1 MSKYLITP
9 SLLNSFAYYIQDEW
23 KSPAESRADFLKTL
37 SRKKFEPNEA
47 MQKGID
53 FEDDIENYCNN
64 KFRPTFKKQ
73 AIGAVFSWDEISKL
87 GYDDCENPSGFCC
100 ICDNDD
106 CEGECDISRETH
118 EEPLRVKD
126 DYSECVIACG
136 KIVKDGLWQQSVKK
150 EIKVGNQ
157 EFLLYGRTD
166 VIKRDTIYDI
176 KFTGNYEL
184 GKFLDSSQ
192 HLIYLYCSDLPNFSY
207 LISDGKEFWR
217 EDYHNHAGI
226 ENEIKSKISDFLG
239 YLENDKEAKEMFL
252 TKWESKNNNNAR

>member
-1 MSKYLITP
+1 MLKYLITP
-9 SLLNSFAYYIQDEW
+9 SLLNSFSFYISDEW
-23 KSPAESRADFLKTL
+23 KSPTESRADFLKTL
-37 SRKKFEPNEA
+37 SREKFEPNEA

-53 FEDDIENYCNN
+53 FENEVFGYCSLD
-64 KFRPTFKKQ
+64 KELPIVSPMTE
-73 AIGAVFSWDEISKL
+73 IGD
-87 GYDDCENPSGFCC
+87 
-100 ICDNDD
+100 
-106 CEGECDISRETH
+106 
-118 EEPLRVKD
+118 
-126 DYSECVIACG
+126 
-136 KIVKDGLWQQSVKK
+136 IVKGGLWQQSVKK

-176 KFTGNYEL
+176 KFTSNYEL

-192 HLIYLYCSDLPNFSY
+192 HLIYLFCSDLPNFSY

-226 ENEIKSKISDFLG
+226 EHEIKSKISDFLG

-252 TKWESKNNNNAR
+252 TKWESKNNNNARSNFKTN

>member
-1 MSKYLITP
+1 MTKYLITP
-9 SLLNSFAYYIQDEW
+9 SLLGSFAWYLSDESENNRE
-23 KSPAESRADFLKTL
+23 KFLLTLKREKT
-37 SRKKFEPNEA
+37 PTTEA
-47 MQKGID
+47 QAKGIR
-53 FEDDIENYCNN
+53 FEDDISLACADKY
-64 KFRPTFKKQ
+64 PYL
-73 AIGAVFSWDEISKL
+73 IWMGD
-87 GYDDCENPSGFCC
+87 
-100 ICDNDD
+100 
-106 CEGECDISRETH
+106 EGEDDEKRASYDAIVSQVCDIVR
-118 EEPLRVKD
+118 
-126 DYSECVIACG
+126 G
-136 KIVKDGLWQQSVKK
+136 GLWQQSIKK

-176 KFTGNYEL
+176 KFTSNYEL

-252 TKWESKNNNNAR
+252 TKWESKNNNNA